1 MDYTKVIPQIE
12 NSIAKI
18 VALDLKTKQR
28 DGSGTGFLFEKANIV
43 VTCNH
48 VVINPDYAY
57 VLKFPDSEDY
67 LTAKILLRDEE
78 HDLALLGIQDSKRE
92 PLRVFD
98 GEVKQGL
105 QVIFSGYPLDMDN
118 LTTHQGIISSISKE
132 ATGATTYLID
142 GTVNPGNSGCPL
154 MSKDGQVIGVVNAY
168 RREKIDILN
177 KVENMYSG
185 AISIQDVDLID
196 IYKALM
202 SNLQLGIGYAI
213 PASYIPNHKDIIE
226 TPQKNEDTKES
237 IKEKG
242 VKEK

>member
-1 MDYTKVIPQIE
+1 MDFTKIIPQVE

-18 VALDLKTKQR
+18 VALNLKTKQR
-28 DGSGTGFLFEKANIV
+28 DGSGTGFLFEKSNIV
-43 VTCNH
+43 ITCNH

-57 VLKFPDSEDY
+57 VLKFPDSEEY
-67 LTAKILLRDEE
+67 ITAKVLLRDEE
-78 HDLALLGIQDSKRE
+78 HDLALLGTEDSERK
-92 PLRVFD
+92 PLKIFR
-98 GEVKQGL
+98 GEVKEGL
-105 QVIFSGYPLDMDN
+105 QVIFSGYPLNMDT

-168 RREKIDILN
+168 RRERRDILDR
-177 KVENMYSG
+177 VENMYSG
-185 AISIQDVDLID
+185 VISIQDIDLID

-213 PASYIPNHKDIIE
+213 PASYIPNHKDIVE
-226 TPQKNEDTKES
+226 NNHKDKRL
-237 IKEKG
+237 KG
-242 VKEK
+242 Q